1 VFNAHHSFVVFGALG
16 IFDYL
21 VFPTQGWFMNALV
34 PVHKIAGHLAEAKAS
49 NDRQLEQAK
58 KQTVI
63 VAREMAARR
72 QVDHEAHTRQLRDVM
87 HSMQARQDAIND
99 QMLQQ
104 IRLLSAG
111 GGGTGG
117 RQVSSEYPFNHPINT
132 RKLIFAGSLLLIA
145 VMMLISGT
153 FYC

>member
-1 VFNAHHSFVVFGALG
+1 MVFGAFG
-16 IFDYL
+16 VSDCL
-21 VFPTQGWFMNALV
+21 VFPAQGGFMNAVQQQSNGALV

-111 GGGTGG
+111 GGTGG